1 MLKLIQDDVT
11 LEVRNQQE
19 LDEETLDAV
28 VVPATD
34 TQRRDLGRAAVGQ
47 AWMAWSPLDIT
58 PKVIKFMPPQTASW
72 DDWQK
77 LLLSYRHA
85 LRVADRHEVASL
97 ALPLPQQ
104 AGLPPL
110 QDRQAGELAMTL
122 LAMCRKRHHLRR
134 LQLVASGNQEA
145 VLYANWFLE
154 VESGR
159 APSLEQSFKGL
170 LS

>member
-1 MLKLIQDDVT
+1 MLKLTQNDVT
-11 LEVRNQQE
+11 IEVINRE
-19 LDEETLDAV
+19 GLDEETLDAV
-28 VVPATD
+28 VVPATEE
-34 TQRRDLGRAAVGQ
+34 QRRDLGRAAEGQ

>member
-1 MLKLIQDDVT
+1 MLRLTQDELT
-11 LEVRNQQE
+11 IEVRLHQE
-19 LDEETLDAV
+19 LDEEALDAV

-47 AWMAWSPLDIT
+47 AWMAWSPLDTT

-72 DDWQK
+72 DEWQK
-77 LLLSYRHA
+77 LLLSYRLA

-110 QDRQAGELAMTL
+110 QDRQAGGLALAL

-145 VLYANWFLE
+145 VLYANWLLE
-154 VESGR
+154 VESGG
-159 APSLEQSFKGL
+159 APSLEQSFQGL